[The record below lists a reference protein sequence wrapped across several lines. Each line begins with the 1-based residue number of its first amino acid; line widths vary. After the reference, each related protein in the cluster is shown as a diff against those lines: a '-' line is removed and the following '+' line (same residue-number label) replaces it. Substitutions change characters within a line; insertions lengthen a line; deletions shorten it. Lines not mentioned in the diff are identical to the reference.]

1 MRVAPPNH
9 FYPELSDARL
19 SAIAAKL
26 LDLRFVTLLEMQ
38 SRFDDNYT
46 RETVVFGRTRNMLID
61 MAMRGG
67 YEWMTLVHAGMDVTI
82 RIGNIPC
89 RYFRDDSSSPEK
101 AGFFKRNLVDDL
113 FATDDGEPVMWRFIV
128 ERALIEEDEDRV
140 FFAGYNIFHEKVS
153 EWVYSASN
161 PLLHA
166 IDRDVPNST
175 AIPSAVVGL
184 RDDHVDD
191 SVERKIGNGE

>member
-1 MRVAPPNH
+1 MSVAPPSH

-113 FATDDGEPVMWRFIV
+113 FATDEGEPVMWRFIV
-128 ERALIEEDEDRV
+128 ERALIEENEDRV

-191 SVERKIGNGE
+191 SVERKTGNGE